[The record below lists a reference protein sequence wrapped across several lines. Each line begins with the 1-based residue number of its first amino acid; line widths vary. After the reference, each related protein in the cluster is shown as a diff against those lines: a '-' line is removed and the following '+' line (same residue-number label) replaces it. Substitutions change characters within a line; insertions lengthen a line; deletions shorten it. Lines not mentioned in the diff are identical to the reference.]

1 MTSVHFTL
9 MSHGTVL
16 GHTGAEFRTSEL
28 PLDAVVWHLVPAP
41 AFALVE
47 PIVAELTAPPALT
60 LVEEVI
66 PTQDD
71 YLHPG
76 WGEQETQMERLM
88 AQAARLHHFRLVLE
102 RYEQLDLELRDA
114 TGCRV
119 PTSTLTIAKQMVP
132 AETVRAFADRL
143 DPAEARWVEP
153 DEPCYLLM
161 ARMASGA
168 VVSEAS
174 AA

>member
-1 MTSVHFTL
+1 MTSVHYTL

-16 GHTGAEFRTSEL
+16 GHTGAEFPVGEL
-28 PLDAVVWHLVPAP
+28 PAGAAIWHLVPAP

-66 PTQDD
+66 PPQDD

-76 WGEQETQMERLM
+76 WGEQEAQMERLL
-88 AQAARLHHFRLVLE
+88 AEAARLHHFRLVLE
-102 RYEQLDLELRDA
+102 RYERLDLELRDHA
-114 TGCRV
+114 GHRV
-119 PTSTLTIAKQMVP
+119 PTATLTITKQMVP
-132 AETVRAFADRL
+132 AETVRAWAERV
-143 DPAEARWVEP
+143 DPAEARWVDV

-161 ARMASGA
+161 ARLANAA
-168 VVSEAS
+168 VVSAAS

>member
-16 GHTGAEFRTSEL
+16 GHTGAEFPTSEL
-28 PLDAVVWHLVPAP
+28 PPAAAVWHLVPAP
-41 AFALVE
+41 AFAAVE
-47 PIVAELTAPPALT
+47 PIVAELTAPPTLT

-66 PTQDD
+66 PTRDD

-76 WGEQETQMERLM
+76 WGEQEAQMECLM
-88 AQAARLHHFRLVLE
+88 AQAARLHHFRIVLE
-102 RYEQLDLELRDA
+102 RYERLDLELRDA
-114 TGCRV
+114 AGRKV

-132 AETVRAFADRL
+132 AETVRAFAERI
-143 DPAEARWVEP
+143 DPAQARLVEP
-153 DEPCYLLM
+153 DAPCYLLM
-161 ARMASGA
+161 ARMANAA

>member
-16 GHTGAEFRTSEL
+16 GHTGAEFPASEL
-28 PLDAVVWHLVPAP
+28 PSGAVVWHLVPAP
-41 AFALVE
+41 AFDLVE
-47 PIVAELTAPPALT
+47 PIVAELTAPPALS

-71 YLHPG
+71 YLHPTQ
-76 WGEQETQMERLM
+76 GEHEAQLERLM
-88 AQAARLHHFRLVLE
+88 AQAARVHHFRLVLE
-102 RYEQLDLELRDA
+102 RYERLDLELRDA
-114 TGCRV
+114 AGRRV
-119 PTSTLTIAKQMVP
+119 PTSTLTITKQMVP
-132 AETVRAFADRL
+132 AETVRAYAERV
-143 DPAEARWVEP
+143 DPVEAHWVDP

-161 ARMASGA
+161 ARLANAA
-168 VVSEAS
+168 VESEAS

>member
-1 MTSVHFTL
+1 MTSLHFTL

-16 GHTGAEFRTSEL
+16 GHTGAEFHASEL
-28 PLDAVVWHLVPAP
+28 PHGAVVWHLVPAP

-66 PTQDD
+66 PTRDD

-76 WGEQETQMERLM
+76 WGEQEAQMERLM
-88 AQAARLHHFRLVLE
+88 AQAARVHHFRLVLE
-102 RYEQLDLELRDA
+102 RYERLELELRDA
-114 TGCRV
+114 TGRTV
-119 PTSTLTIAKQMVP
+119 PTSTLTITKQMVP
-132 AETVRAFADRL
+132 SETVRAYAERV
-143 DPAEARWVEP
+143 DPAEARWVDP

-161 ARMASGA
+161 ARLANAA
-168 VVSEAS
+168 VESEAS

>member
-9 MSHGTVL
+9 TSHDTVL
-16 GHTGAEFRTSEL
+16 GHTGAEFSASEL
-28 PLDAVVWHLVPAP
+28 PHDAAVWHLVPAP

-47 PIVAELTAPPALT
+47 PIIAELTAPPALT

-66 PTQDD
+66 PTRDD

-76 WGEQETQMERLM
+76 WGEQEAQMERLM

-114 TGCRV
+114 AGRVV
-119 PTSTLTIAKQMVP
+119 PTATLTITKQMVP
-132 AETVRAFADRL
+132 AETVRAYAERV
-143 DPAEARWVEP
+143 DPEEARWVEP

-161 ARMASGA
+161 ARLANAA
-168 VVSEAS
+168 VSSEAS

>member
-16 GHTGAEFRTSEL
+16 GHTGAEFHASEL
-28 PLDAVVWHLVPAP
+28 PPDAAVWHLVPAP

-76 WGEQETQMERLM
+76 RGEHEAQMERLM
-88 AQAARLHHFRLVLE
+88 AQAARVHHFRLVLE
-102 RYEQLDLELRDA
+102 RYERLDLELRDA
-114 TGCRV
+114 TGRKV
-119 PTSTLTIAKQMVP
+119 STTALTITKQMVP
-132 AETVRAFADRL
+132 AETVRAYAERV
-143 DPAEARWVEP
+143 DPLEARWVDP

-161 ARMASGA
+161 ARMANAA
-168 VVSEAS
+168 VESAAS